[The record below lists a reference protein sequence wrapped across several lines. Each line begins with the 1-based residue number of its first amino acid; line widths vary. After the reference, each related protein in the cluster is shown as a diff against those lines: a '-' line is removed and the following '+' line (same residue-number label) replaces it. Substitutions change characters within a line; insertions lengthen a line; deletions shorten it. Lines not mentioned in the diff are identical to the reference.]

1 MNSIFDIIGPI
12 MIGPSSSHTA
22 GAARLGKMARCIFR
36 ATPKK
41 VDLTLYGSFAKTY
54 KGHGTD
60 RALIGGLLGYK
71 EDDANIRVAHEL
83 AKKEGME
90 FSFIE
95 SPLDV
100 GHPNVVRFDM
110 YDEHNRHIDMYD
122 EHNRHMTVIG
132 RSLGGGQIMITEV
145 DGNDMSIT
153 GDEFTLV
160 VFHEDRP
167 GAISLV
173 SQALSESDIN
183 IATMRVFRKGK
194 HKDAVMVITTDTVVN
209 PITVQFMREFPGIQ
223 DVMTFEAL

>member
-1 MNSIFDIIGPI
+1 
-12 MIGPSSSHTA
+12 
-22 GAARLGKMARCIFR
+22 
-36 ATPKK
+36 
-41 VDLTLYGSFAKTY
+41 
-54 KGHGTD
+54 
-60 RALIGGLLGYK
+60 
-71 EDDANIRVAHEL
+71 
-83 AKKEGME
+83 GME

-100 GHPNVVRFDM
+100 GHPNVVRF
-110 YDEHNRHIDMYD
+110 DMYD

>member
-1 MNSIFDIIGPI
+1 MYFSCY
-12 MIGPSSSHTA
+12 SQ
-22 GAARLGKMARCIFR
+22 
-36 ATPKK
+36 K

-83 AKKEGME
+83 AKKKGME

-110 YDEHNRHIDMYD
+110 YDEHNRH
-122 EHNRHMTVIG
+122 MTVIG

-145 DGNDMSIT
+145 DGMICPLQEMSLRSLCSMRI
-153 GDEFTLV
+153 DLV
-160 VFHEDRP
+160 RF
-167 GAISLV
+167 L
-173 SQALSESDIN
+173 L
-183 IATMRVFRKGK
+183 
-194 HKDAVMVITTDTVVN
+194 
-209 PITVQFMREFPGIQ
+209 
-223 DVMTFEAL
+223 

>member
-1 MNSIFDIIGPI
+1 MVYVYIEVCMNSIFDIIGPI

-36 ATPKK
+36 STPKK

-110 YDEHNRHIDMYD
+110 YDEHNRH
-122 EHNRHMTVIG
+122 MTVIG

-167 GAISLV
+167 GAISL
-173 SQALSESDIN
+173 N

>member
-1 MNSIFDIIGPI
+1 M
-12 MIGPSSSHTA
+12 
-22 GAARLGKMARCIFR
+22 
-36 ATPKK
+36 
-41 VDLTLYGSFAKTY
+41 
-54 KGHGTD
+54 
-60 RALIGGLLGYK
+60 IGGLLGYK

-110 YDEHNRHIDMYD
+110 YDEHNRH
-122 EHNRHMTVIG
+122 MTVIG

-167 GAISLV
+167 GAISLI

-194 HKDAVMVITTDTVVN
+194 HKEAVMVITTDTVVN